1 VLWWAFHTV
10 VGLMVVVVVV
20 VLVLVVMYKLWAQE
34 QQLAAAESNANL
46 CGSTELRR
54 LGCCR

>member
-1 VLWWAFHTV
+1 MLWWALHMV
-10 VGLMVVVVVV
+10 AGLMVVVVVV
-20 VLVLVVMYKLWAQE
+20 MLVVMYKLRARE

-54 LGCCR
+54 LGVCQ